1 MTWPGRPTEPGD
13 QDTMVLPV
21 VPSSRGTTGWAA
33 GTTDQDT
40 MVLPVVPADPAPT
53 GGTAEPGDGSRSA
66 RGLSMATAV
75 SLGLRLLGMV
85 VGMATTSVLARYLNP
100 DGYGVFALALTLGVA
115 AAQIADMGTTITVSS
130 RIAREKEF
138 AGRILSTGLAIRT
151 SMALAATVALLVGA
165 TQGLFGESSAVVS
178 VVAIATPLS
187 AASVL
192 TAGATARFRPEV
204 SAILALVQGV
214 LWLVAVVVI
223 AQTGGDLVLLAWF
236 FVAVVTVQTGIG
248 VLINRRLVP
257 LGRPSWAEAGRIFA
271 LSWPL
276 AISSLAVM
284 AYYRL
289 GSVILFHL
297 QGAAEVG
304 YYSAAYKFLDVAQ
317 LGPVMLVAPLLPIVA
332 TSMSMDAHR
341 RSLIFSLAA
350 RTGVVIGA
358 GTAVLLIALAPALVA
373 YLYGDDFGPAVTPL
387 MLLAV
392 AFVGVTLGYVGTTI
406 CSALGV
412 VRPIAVLTV
421 SVAAVNLAAQFWA
434 CLHWGATGAAAV
446 AAGTE
451 LVIGVATCL
460 LAARAMTARLP
471 IREVASVFA
480 AGTVTILVLWLV
492 RLPWPVEAVLAG
504 GTFGAAVLV
513 SRALTMADLK
523 RVLSRKAL

>member
-1 MTWPGRPTEPGD
+1 MTSPGPTATEPAD
-13 QDTMVLPV
+13 
-21 VPSSRGTTGWAA
+21 RGTG
-33 GTTDQDT
+33 
-40 MVLPVVPADPAPT
+40 PADAAPGIPADAT
-53 GGTAEPGDGSRSA
+53 RSV
-66 RGLSMATAV
+66 RGLSTATAV

-100 DGYGVFALALTLGVA
+100 SGYGVFALALTLGTA
-115 AAQIADMGTTITVSS
+115 AAQVADMGTTITVSS
-130 RIAREKEF
+130 RIARERVA
-138 AGRILSTGLAIRT
+138 AGRILTTGLLIRT
-151 SMALAATVALLVGA
+151 SVALLATVGLLLA
-165 TQGLFGESSAVVS
+165 AAGGFFGDSSAVVS

-187 AASVL
+187 AASIL

-204 SAILALVQGV
+204 SAVLALVQGV
-214 LWLVAVVVI
+214 LWLVAVVFI
-223 AQTGGDLVLLAWF
+223 ARTGGDVVLLAWF
-236 FVAVVTVQTGIG
+236 FVAVVAVQTGIG
-248 VLINRRLVP
+248 VAINRRLVP

-317 LGPVMLVAPLLPIVA
+317 LGPAMLVAPLLPIVA
-332 TSMSMDAHR
+332 TSLTMDAHR
-341 RSLIFSLAA
+341 RNLIFSLAT
-350 RTGVVIGA
+350 RTGTVIGV

-387 MLLAV
+387 LLLAV

-406 CSALGV
+406 CSALGL

-421 SVAAVNLAAQFWA
+421 SVAVVNLGAQFWA
-434 CLHWGATGAAAV
+434 CARWGATGAAAV
-446 AAGTE
+446 AAVTE
-451 LVIGVATCL
+451 LVIGAATCL
-460 LAARAMTARLP
+460 LAARAMTSRLP
-471 IREVASVFA
+471 VREMASVLA
-480 AGTVTILVLWLV
+480 IGATAILALWLV
-492 RLPWPVEAVLAG
+492 RLPWQIEGALAASLFAVAVLA
-504 GTFGAAVLV
+504 T
-513 SRALTMADLK
+513 RAITVADLR